1 MAQFVDLSRR
11 FRELTQAELDEPEL
25 LALAN
30 DEHYLSSLSWPELLE
45 HPRVLVLAE
54 AGSGKTIEMQQQ
66 VVRLRAE
73 GKHAFF
79 LALESLDRES
89 LADALGVGEERL
101 FENWKAAGTVQA
113 WFFLDAVDE
122 LKLTQGKL
130 ERALRHF
137 AKAAA
142 GFLNQ
147 ISVVITCRPSDW
159 RPAFDMATLQ
169 ETLPYSPIAAS
180 PPPEDEAFL
189 AALTTERGSESKERK
204 PKPAGFRT
212 MVLLPLGERQI
223 GRFTA
228 SLSVSDP
235 DAFIQ
240 EIRVQ
245 HAWPFARRPLDLL
258 ELAATWNSSGKLGTR
273 TEQHEANTNAK
284 LKDNPDRADSGV
296 LTDVRAREGAERLAL
311 ALALTRT
318 RTIRS
323 PELSVE
329 VQHAD
334 GALDAAAVLS
344 DWHHTE
350 RRALLSRALF
360 DPATYGRVRFH
371 NRTVQEYL
379 AACRL
384 RRLREKGL
392 STKALFRLLFA
403 ERYGE
408 QVVVPSMRPIATWLA
423 LWDPPARNE
432 LMRREPEA
440 LLANGDPETLP
451 VEVRAALVRRF
462 AEAYGSGGWRG
473 LRIPGEE
480 LRRLAHAELATTIKD
495 VWRKGP
501 ANSDVRD
508 LLLSLIAQGGIPGCA
523 ELAERAANNRK
534 FSDYERVTA
543 IRGVIASKRTD
554 KARRIAQSIVRQPG
568 KWTARIV
575 HGVAADLFPS
585 VLTVSELLRLIR
597 RTPESRSSTSGFN
610 WELREITRT
619 VDIASPDAV
628 TLTDQLA
635 SLIWGAR
642 AKDQKFYEINGRYDY
657 LAAALAMLCHR
668 RLAAAGP
675 SLPPDPDLLRACAI
689 ANRFGKDESGGREPL
704 DELRRNF
711 NDNERLRAA
720 AFWIEMDLMD
730 ALARPK
736 TNWDRMYFAEH
747 DGVVVHLTQR
757 DRPWLYGALADRR
770 TPKYRGPALQALGRL
785 WWQGGR
791 NEAEGR
797 ALAKA
802 VRDDATLRRE
812 ATALLAPPVENP
824 EWRET
829 ERKEAELRRNR
840 ERREKKRVADWQKWR
855 KSIKARPGK
864 AFGAGQINQTLSN
877 LYKWLSARPGAHNR
891 YDVWDR
897 GAIAGAFG
905 EDIAKR
911 ATIAFQQYWRTV
923 RPALW
928 SERAPADRNS
938 TPWVWLYGLSGIAAE
953 ATSPTWA
960 ARLTATDAQAAVRYG
975 TLELNGFPFWLTAL
989 AKERP
994 KEVDAVL
1001 GAELKAQIAVAKD
1014 NEHLPMLQDLTHA
1027 DDSIKRLFAPRCQT
1041 ALMSWPKTF
1050 ANDEEIKRS
1059 LNKLTQVLQVLSDA
1073 APSAER
1079 SKIAAECARRFA
1091 AAPGGKFGLVWLRGL
1106 FRFDPVAGAIKL
1118 QHGLA
1123 GVKVSARPQR
1133 AVELLASLFGDREG
1147 IPLAIQDN
1155 ATRALILK
1163 QMVVAA
1169 YKYVPPR
1176 FDKRHEGVY
1185 TPNSRDHAESARNYL
1200 LQTLLDTPG
1209 PEARNVILEL
1219 AEDPHFAHFPDRLR
1233 YMARERA
1240 AKDSEF
1246 APFSSAEI
1254 ASLESKLEMPPHD
1267 RDGLFSVMMDRLED
1281 LAHDLAHH
1289 DFTDRRTVRKI
1300 KVEPEMQRTLARRLE
1315 EVARSAYLVLREEE
1329 VADAKKTDIRLA
1341 SVRGNHRAA
1350 IEVKIADRRWSV
1362 ADLER
1367 ALRDQL
1373 VGQYL
1378 RHTNSKAGCLLL
1390 TYDGSKK
1397 YWQPARKAGRMS
1409 FKDLLGHLCGMAERI
1424 AKKSDHE
1431 FRLSVFGLDL
1441 TDPVLAPAHR
1451 SS

>member
-1 MAQFVDLSRR
+1 MARFVDLSRR
-11 FRELTQAELDEPEL
+11 FRALTQAELDEPEL

-30 DEHYLSSLSWPELLE
+30 DEHYLPSLSWPELLE

-66 VVRLRAE
+66 VARLRAE

-89 LADALGVGEERL
+89 LADALGVGEDEL
-101 FENWKAAGTVQA
+101 FDDWKASKTAQA

-159 RPAFDMATLQ
+159 RPALDMATLQ
-169 ETLPYSPIAAS
+169 EMLPYSPAAAS

-189 AALTTERGSESKERK
+189 AALTTERGTESKERK
-204 PKPAGFRT
+204 KELPGFRT

-223 GRFTA
+223 STFAA
-228 SLSVSDP
+228 SLSVSDT

-240 EIRVQ
+240 EIRNQ
-245 HAWPFARRPLDLL
+245 HAWPFARRPLDLS

-273 TEQHEANTNAK
+273 TEQHEANTTAK

-323 PELSVE
+323 PEQSVE

-334 GALDAAAVLS
+334 GALDAAAVLG
-344 DWHHTE
+344 DWDYAE

-384 RRLREKGL
+384 KGLRAKGL

-408 QVVVPSMRPIATWLA
+408 QVVVPSMRPIVSWLA

-451 VEVRAALVRRF
+451 VEVRAVLVRRF

-480 LRRLAHAELATTIKD
+480 LRRLAHAELANTIKA
-495 VWRKGP
+495 VWGKGP
-501 ANSDVRD
+501 SNSDVRD
-508 LLLSLIAQGGIPGCA
+508 LLLSLIAEGGISGCA
-523 ELAERAANNRK
+523 NLAERAANNRK
-534 FSDYERVTA
+534 FSDYERVIA
-543 IRGVIASKRTD
+543 IRGVVASKRTD
-554 KARRIAQSIVRQPG
+554 KVRRIAQSIVRQPR

-575 HGVAADLFPS
+575 HGVATDLFPS
-585 VLTVSELLRLIR
+585 ALTVSELLRLVK
-597 RTPESRSSTSGFN
+597 RTPEPKSSISGFS
-610 WELREITRT
+610 WQLREITRT
-619 VDIASPDAV
+619 VDIASPYAV

-635 SLIWGAR
+635 TLIWETR
-642 AKDQKFYEINGRYDY
+642 AQKQKFYEITGRYEY

-668 RLAAAGP
+668 RLAAEGQSSA
-675 SLPPDPDLLRACAI
+675 LNPDLLRACAI

-704 DELRRNF
+704 GELRRDF
-711 NDNERLRAA
+711 NDNEQLRAA
-720 AFWIEMDLMD
+720 AFWTEMDLMEK
-730 ALARPK
+730 LAEPK
-736 TNWDRMYFAEH
+736 TNWDRMYFTEH
-747 DGVVVHLTQR
+747 DGLVVHLTQR
-757 DRPWLYGALADRR
+757 DRPWLHVAVADRR
-770 TPKYRGPALQALGRL
+770 NPKYRGPALQALGRL
-785 WWQGGR
+785 WLQGGR
-791 NEAEGR
+791 NKAEGR

-802 VRDDATLRRE
+802 VRDDATLKRE
-812 ATALLAPPVENP
+812 VTALLAPPVANP
-824 EWRET
+824 EWREM
-829 ERKEAELRRNR
+829 EKKEAERRHNR
-840 ERREKKRVADWQKWR
+840 ERREKRRLADWQKWR
-855 KSIKARPGK
+855 RSIKARPAK
-864 AFGAGQINQTLSN
+864 AFRAGQISKTLSN
-877 LYKWLSARPGAHNR
+877 LYKWLSARPDAHNR
-891 YDVWDR
+891 YDAWDR

-905 EDIAKR
+905 EDIARR

-928 SERAPADRNS
+928 TERASADRNS
-938 TPWVWLYGLSGIAAE
+938 TPWVWVYGLSGIAAE

-960 ARLTATDAQAAVRYG
+960 AKLTAADAQAAARYG
-975 TLELNGFPFWLTAL
+975 TLELNGFPSWLTSL

-994 KEVDAVL
+994 REVDAVL
-1001 GAELKAQIAVAKD
+1001 GVELTAQIAVAKD
-1014 NEHLPMLQDLTHA
+1014 HEHLPILQDLTHA
-1027 DDSIKRLFAPRCQT
+1027 DDSIKRLFAPRCQA

-1050 ANDEEIKRS
+1050 AAEDETNRS
-1059 LNKLTQVLQVLSDA
+1059 LHKLTQVLQVLSDA

-1091 AAPGGKFGLVWLRGL
+1091 AAPSGKLGLVWLRGL
-1106 FRFDPVAGAIKL
+1106 FRFNPVAGAIKL
-1118 QHGLA
+1118 QQGLA
-1123 GVKVSARPQR
+1123 TVKVSVRPQR

-1147 IPLAIQDN
+1147 IPLAIQDT

-1163 QMVVAA
+1163 QMVMAA

-1176 FDKRHEGVY
+1176 RDKKHEGVY
-1185 TPNSRDHAESARNYL
+1185 TPNTRDHAESARNYL

-1219 AEDPHFAHFPDRLR
+1219 ADEPHFAHFPDRLR

-1246 APFSSAEI
+1246 APFPPAEI
-1254 ASLESKLEMPPHD
+1254 ASFEGKLEMPPRD
-1267 RDGLFSVMMDRLED
+1267 RDGLFAVMMDRLDD

-1289 DFTDRRTVRKI
+1289 DFTDRRTVRTI
-1300 KVEPEMQRTLARRLE
+1300 KTEPEMQRTLARRLE
-1315 EVARSAYLVLREEE
+1315 EMAKGAYMVLREEE

-1341 SVRGNHRAA
+1341 SVQGNHRAA
-1350 IEVKIADRRWSV
+1350 IEVKIADRRWGV
-1362 ADLER
+1362 ADFER
-1367 ALRDQL
+1367 ALRAQL

-1378 RHTNSKAGCLLL
+1378 RHKNSKAGCLLL

-1397 YWQPARKAGRMS
+1397 FWKRPKKASRMS
-1409 FKDLLGHLCGMAERI
+1409 FEDLLGQLREMAERI
-1424 AKKSDHE
+1424 AEKSDHE
-1431 FRLSVFGLDL
+1431 FRISVFGLDL

-1451 SS
+1451 R